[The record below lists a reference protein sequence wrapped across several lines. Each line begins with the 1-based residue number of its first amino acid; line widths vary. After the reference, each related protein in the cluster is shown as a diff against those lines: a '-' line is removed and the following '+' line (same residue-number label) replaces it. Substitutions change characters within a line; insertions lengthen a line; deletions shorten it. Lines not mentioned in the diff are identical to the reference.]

1 MLCNKDHS
9 SIQKIMQELPDDQG
23 GIGRHKCAP
32 VHMNKVIK
40 MAATVS

>member
-1 MLCNKDHS
+1 MLCNKDFLMTKVVS
-9 SIQKIMQELPDDQG
+9 DD
-23 GIGRHKCAP
+23 INALP

>member
-23 GIGRHKCAP
+23 GIGRHKCAY
-32 VHMNKVIK
+32 MRGYYDGILK
-40 MAATVS
+40 SFS

>member
-9 SIQKIMQELPDDQG
+9 SIQKIMQ
-23 GIGRHKCAP
+23 P